1 MRLQAIFIL
10 CGVIVFIVSTVFAS
24 VLSFMYNVN
33 PTFIFIFLIVQSTL
47 IFVVTVLFFQRYY
60 RYVIGAI
67 IKALRRDYSYDAEI
81 EKAHDAAEILATIRK
96 QQAELDTKMVF
107 DRDAFE
113 PLIQGLNNMRGI
125 LAEKRDMNEKI
136 RKEAHNIRAYLGSN
150 LKLFDKVKAIGLEI
164 KNTSKGINSE
174 AQNVLA
180 DAKKQT
186 EVAVQGVKSVGR
198 EIRSISELKESV
210 MHSTTL
216 ISELME
222 MSKRIKMFVVT
233 IAEIAKRTNLLA
245 LNAGIEAARAGEAGK
260 SFSVVAEEIKGL
272 SMNSNKSAEEVT
284 QILSEIQ
291 VRTSE
296 VIEMIKTTEKIE
308 DNIRTFYKAGDTF
321 IEIVKDVK
329 HIEKL
334 IGNITSY
341 TEEHFTDSDL
351 LYKIITDVSKRVEDY
366 NKVVDKME
374 AELDGLVQ
382 TNTSMSGAIEN
393 VINSIE
399 GMSGKGGRKGQQD
412 GK

>member
-1 MRLQAIFIL
+1 MRMQMIFIV
-10 CGVIVFIVSTVFAS
+10 CGVMVFIVSTIFAAI
-24 VLSFMYNVN
+24 LAFMYNIDPKFV
-33 PTFIFIFLIVQSTL
+33 FIFLIVESTL
-47 IFVVTVLFFQRYY
+47 IFVVTALFFQRYY
-60 RYVIGAI
+60 RYIIGAI
-67 IKALRRDYSYDAEI
+67 TKALGRDYTYDPEI
-81 EKAHDAAEILATIRK
+81 EKARDAVDILRIIKK
-96 QQAELDTKMVF
+96 QQAELDTKLVF
-107 DRDAFE
+107 EKGVFE
-113 PLIQGLNNMRGI
+113 PLILGLNSIRAIMG
-125 LAEKRDMNEKI
+125 EKNEINEKI
-136 RKEAHNIRAYLGSN
+136 RKEARNIRSYMGSN
-150 LKLFDKVKAIGLEI
+150 LKNFDKVRAIGLEI
-164 KNTSKGINSE
+164 KNTSKGINIE
-174 AQNVLA
+174 AQNVLV

-186 EVAVQGVKSVGR
+186 EVAVLGVKAVGK

-210 MHSTTL
+210 LHSTTL

-222 MSKRIKMFVVT
+222 MSKRIKMFVLT

-291 VRTSE
+291 VRTTE

-351 LYKIITDVSKRVEDY
+351 LYKIITDVSKKVEDY
-366 NKVVDKME
+366 NKVVDRME
-374 AELDGLVQ
+374 AELDGLAQ
-382 TNTSMSGAIEN
+382 TNTSMSGALDN

-399 GMSGKGGRKGQQD
+399 AMSGKGPERGN
-412 GK
+412 